1 MLLCAEERNSRL
13 GWHCWPREAQNPGI
27 LGQEGREIQS
37 WAVSPIP
44 SRVGSAG
51 CVGSFIS

>member
-1 MLLCAEERNSRL
+1 MLLRAEERNSRL
-13 GWHCWPREAQNPGI
+13 GWHCWPREAQNLGI

-37 WAVSPIP
+37 WAVRPIP
-44 SRVGSAG
+44 SRVGGAG